1 MRAAVDAH
9 EDVLVNI
16 LDRKAK
22 IHELN
27 KQITMGGKKR
37 DRLTAQYHRKQSV
50 PGMFELRDS
59 ALAVVQNALE
69 SVQVAL
75 ELTGARFEDNEL
87 VDAGLRYVHSMPVV
101 EGAQRQRDYV
111 SKYKIER
118 MPLHT
123 LAGESEPQL
132 AGIQGSAQADLAAAR
147 RSMDEILSK
156 RSTGW

>member
-75 ELTGARFEDNEL
+75 ELTQSTSMRGCPLLPDGA
-87 VDAGLRYVHSMPVV
+87 VHCHSC
-101 EGAQRQRDYV
+101 Q
-111 SKYKIER
+111 
-118 MPLHT
+118 
-123 LAGESEPQL
+123 
-132 AGIQGSAQADLAAAR
+132 SALAAAHR
-147 RSMDEILSK
+147 HSAPGSRYGLS
-156 RSTGW
+156 SP